1 MKTRRLKMPV
11 DGRLFVGT
19 PKEILT
25 QMHSLAFGWDG
36 RTLAEYLDWLKQQME
51 QQTGAEIEMPEGDVA
66 TACEALVNAMV
77 AHGLAL
83 EIVSGGE

>member
-25 QMHSLAFGWDG
+25 QMQSLAFGWDG
-36 RTLAEYLDWLKQQME
+36 RTLGEYLDWLKIQME
-51 QQTGAEIEMPEGDVA
+51 QQTGVEIEMPVGDENER
-66 TACEALVNAMV
+66 CEALVDAMV

-83 EIVSGGE
+83 EIVSGGG